1 VNSSSHVIAIV
12 PRLPPAIDGVGDY
25 ALNIALQLR
34 KDFNIQTH
42 FIVGSPEWSGKAKIE
57 GFTVSQVNSLSPDAL
72 ISSLLDLDSATQDS
86 IPVLLHYVGYGYAVR
101 GCPNWLIDGLQQWK
115 VNNPSRSLSTMFHE
129 ISAAG
134 RPPWTSAFWLS
145 SLQKRL
151 AARLV
156 KISDRCITSKQLYSD
171 IIKQMSKGKL
181 DQVPCLPVFS
191 NVGEPDGMLMDLS
204 QREPR
209 VIVFGGNANRARVYQ
224 ESHQILSNICE
235 ELDIQEIW
243 DIGTST
249 KFTPKSIGKI
259 PIVEAGKQSANFIS
273 DLLATSQVGF
283 FDYNPDYLAKS
294 TIFSAYCA
302 HRILPINAQSN
313 FRAIDGI
320 TAGKHYWSPGVGELR
335 NGDQLQSIADNAY
348 EWYSHHNLAIQSKTF
363 FHTIFEF

>member
-42 FIVGSPEWSGKAKIE
+42 FIVGDPNWTGSSEIE
-57 GFTVSQVNSLSPDAL
+57 SFKVSQVNSSSPNAL
-72 ISSLLDLDSATQDS
+72 ISALSDLDNIKQDT
-86 IPVLLHYVGYGYAVR
+86 PVLLHYVGYGYAMR

-115 VNNPSRSLSTMFHE
+115 GDNPSRPLSIMFHE
-129 ISAAG
+129 ISASG

-145 SLQKRL
+145 SLQKYL
-151 AARLV
+151 ATRLV
-156 KISDRCITSKQLYSD
+156 KMSDRCITSKQLYSD
-171 IIKQMSKGKL
+171 IIKQMSKGTL
-181 DQVPCLPVFS
+181 DQVPSLPVFS
-191 NVGEPDGMLMDLS
+191 NVGEPDGLLTDLS

-209 VIVFGGNANRARVYQ
+209 VIIFGGSANRARVYQ
-224 ESHQILSNICE
+224 ESHQILSNICK

-243 DIGTST
+243 DVGTST
-249 KFTPKSIGKI
+249 KITPKSIGKI
-259 PIVEAGKQSANFIS
+259 PVVEIGRQSTNLIS
-273 DLLATSQVGF
+273 DLLATSRVGF

-320 TAGKHYWSPGVGELR
+320 TAGKHYWSPVVGELR

-363 FHTIFEF
+363 FHTIFEL

>member
-1 VNSSSHVIAIV
+1 MINSRAVIAIV
-12 PRLPPAIDGVGDY
+12 PKLPPAIDGVGDY
-25 ALNIALQLR
+25 ALNIARQLR

-42 FIVGSPEWSGKAKIE
+42 FIVGDPTWAGTAEIE
-57 GFTVSQVNSLSPDAL
+57 GFTVSQVNSLSSNAL
-72 ISSLLDLDSATQDS
+72 ISTLLDLDSIAQDNT
-86 IPVLLHYVGYGYAVR
+86 PVLLHYVGYGYAMR
-101 GCPNWLIDGLQQWK
+101 GCPNWLVDGLQQWK
-115 VNNPSRSLSTMFHE
+115 GVNPSKSLSIMFHE
-129 ISAAG
+129 ISASG

-145 SLQKRL
+145 FLQKRL

-156 KISDRCITSKQLYSD
+156 KISNRCITSKQLYSD

-181 DQVPCLPVFS
+181 DQVPYLPVFS
-191 NVGEPDGMLMDLS
+191 NVGEPDGMLTDLS

-209 VIVFGGNANRARVYQ
+209 VVIFGGNANRARVYQ
-224 ESHQILSNICE
+224 ESHQILSNVCE

-243 DIGTST
+243 DVGTST
-249 KFTPKSIGKI
+249 KVTPKSIGKI

-320 TAGKHYWSPGVGELR
+320 TAGKHYWSPVVGELR
-335 NGDQLQSIADNAY
+335 NGDQLQSIANNAY
-348 EWYSHHNLAIQSKTF
+348 EWYSQHNLATQSETF
-363 FHTIFEF
+363 FHTIFEL